1 MNDWGREDWLIPWLK
16 SFSVRDWLIAAVVV
30 IAFNVIPA
38 LLH

>member
-1 MNDWGREDWLIPWLK
+1 MIGDDSIWTILREF
-16 SFSVRDWLIAAVVV
+16 SFRDWLIAAVVV